1 MGLDS
6 VGPGGVPGTA
16 EGGEHGA
23 VGAEARGEA
32 VLVLHGGHKVE
43 GLVRIIEQGAGEG
56 GDGGLGRRRAG
67 LEHVVEDAARGGSGG
82 GEGGAVGR
90 GEEME
95 ELVVLVDD
103 GAGGGVGVEDL
114 AEGAVS
120 ARFGDGAKRLDN
132 TG

>member
-1 MGLDS
+1 MG
-6 VGPGGVPGTA
+6 
-16 EGGEHGA
+16 
-23 VGAEARGEA
+23 
-32 VLVLHGGHKVE
+32 
-43 GLVRIIEQGAGEG
+43 
-56 GDGGLGRRRAG
+56 
-67 LEHVVEDAARGGSGG
+67 EDAARGGSRA
-82 GEGGAVGR
+82 GEGRVVDG

-132 TG
+132 IG